1 MIYDIFKICGRFPVF
16 LLVDRRLSI
25 WKGESDMEK
34 HTEHKLLHKAIE
46 RISYRY
52 RHEKALS
59 SFKEKKLRYLSMN
72 EDEFLLSYI
81 EISARCICKKWI
93 LFFSSMIWLMMTIS
107 LSFYVKKLL
116 AVLPTIADQEYR
128 STILLISVSV
138 PAMILLPWLI
148 CLIHVIRQ
156 YRRMKEKMIMD
167 EVRRYL
173 RENIHDDE
181 NRRVL

>member
-1 MIYDIFKICGRFPVF
+1 MVYDIFKICGRFPVF

-138 PAMILLPWLI
+138 PAMILLPWII
-148 CLIHVIRQ
+148 CLIHALIKQ
-156 YRRMKEKMIMD
+156 YRRTKEKMIMD

-173 RENIHDDE
+173 Q
-181 NRRVL
+181 

>member
-1 MIYDIFKICGRFPVF
+1 
-16 LLVDRRLSI
+16 
-25 WKGESDMEK
+25 MEK

-148 CLIHVIRQ
+148 CLIHAFIKQ

-173 RENIHDDE
+173 R
-181 NRRVL
+181 

>member
-1 MIYDIFKICGRFPVF
+1 
-16 LLVDRRLSI
+16 
-25 WKGESDMEK
+25 MEK
-34 HTEHKLLHKAIE
+34 NTENKLLHKITD

-52 RHEKALS
+52 RQEKALS

-107 LSFYVKKLL
+107 SLSYVKKLL
-116 AVLPTIADQEYR
+116 AVFPAISDQEYR
-128 STILLISVSV
+128 STILLVSIGV
-138 PAMILLPWLI
+138 PAMILLPWLV
-148 CLIHVIRQ
+148 CLVNALIRQ

-173 RENIHDDE
+173 RQLMRKEKRKHTWQNG
-181 NRRVL
+181 

>member
-1 MIYDIFKICGRFPVF
+1 
-16 LLVDRRLSI
+16 
-25 WKGESDMEK
+25 MEK
-34 HTEHKLLHKAIE
+34 NTENKLLHKTTD

-116 AVLPTIADQEYR
+116 AVFPAISDQEYR
-128 STILLISVSV
+128 STILLVSIGV
-138 PAMILLPWLI
+138 PAMILLPWLV
-148 CLIHVIRQ
+148 CLVNALIRQ

-173 RENIHDDE
+173 R
-181 NRRVL
+181 

>member
-1 MIYDIFKICGRFPVF
+1 MVYDIFKICGRFPVF

-34 HTEHKLLHKAIE
+34 HTEHKLLHKVIE

-148 CLIHVIRQ
+148 CLIHAFIKQ

-173 RENIHDDE
+173 Q
-181 NRRVL
+181 

>member
-81 EISARCICKKWI
+81 EISMRCIYKKWM
-93 LFFSSMIWLMMTIS
+93 LFFSSMVWMMMTIS
-107 LSFYVKKLL
+107 LLSYVKKLL
-116 AVLPTIADQEYR
+116 TVLPTISDQEYR
-128 STILLISVSV
+128 NAILLVSISL
-138 PAMILLPWLI
+138 PAMILLPWLV
-148 CLIHVIRQ
+148 CLIHAFIKQ

-173 RENIHDDE
+173 Q
-181 NRRVL
+181 

>member
-25 WKGESDMEK
+25 WKGESDVEK

-138 PAMILLPWLI
+138 PAMILLPWLV
-148 CLIHVIRQ
+148 CLIHAFIKQ

-173 RENIHDDE
+173 R
-181 NRRVL
+181 

>member
-1 MIYDIFKICGRFPVF
+1 
-16 LLVDRRLSI
+16 
-25 WKGESDMEK
+25 MEK
-34 HTEHKLLHKAIE
+34 HTENKLLHKTID
-46 RISYRY
+46 RISHRY
-52 RHEKALS
+52 RHEKVLS

-148 CLIHVIRQ
+148 CLIYTFIKQ
-156 YRRMKEKMIMD
+156 YRRTKEKMIMD

-173 RENIHDDE
+173 Q
-181 NRRVL
+181 

>member
-148 CLIHVIRQ
+148 CLIHAFIKIGRASC
-156 YRRMKEKMIMD
+156 
-167 EVRRYL
+167 
-173 RENIHDDE
+173 RE
-181 NRRVL
+181 RVSSPV

>member
-1 MIYDIFKICGRFPVF
+1 
-16 LLVDRRLSI
+16 
-25 WKGESDMEK
+25 MEK
-34 HTEHKLLHKAIE
+34 NTENKLLHKTTD

-52 RHEKALS
+52 RQEKALS

-116 AVLPTIADQEYR
+116 AVFPAISDQEYR
-128 STILLISVSV
+128 STILLVSIGV
-138 PAMILLPWLI
+138 PAMILLPWLV
-148 CLIHVIRQ
+148 CLVNALIRQ

>member
-1 MIYDIFKICGRFPVF
+1 
-16 LLVDRRLSI
+16 
-25 WKGESDMEK
+25 MEK

-59 SFKEKKLRYLSMN
+59 SFKEKKRRYLFMD
-72 EDEFLLSYI
+72 EDKFSLNYI
-81 EISARCICKKWI
+81 EISMRCICKKWI

-138 PAMILLPWLI
+138 PAMILLPWLV
-148 CLIHVIRQ
+148 CLIHAFIKQ

>member
-1 MIYDIFKICGRFPVF
+1 MKDNKAGIPAFFIRYLRDTR
-16 LLVDRRLSI
+16 S
-25 WKGESDMEK
+25 KGEPDMEK
-34 HTEHKLLHKAIE
+34 HTEHKLLHKAID

-148 CLIHVIRQ
+148 CLIHAFIKQ
-156 YRRMKEKMIMD
+156 YRRTKEKMIMD

-173 RENIHDDE
+173 Q
-181 NRRVL
+181 

>member
-148 CLIHVIRQ
+148 CLIHAFIKQ

-173 RENIHDDE
+173 R
-181 NRRVL
+181 

>member
-148 CLIHVIRQ
+148 CLIHAFIKQ

-173 RENIHDDE
+173 Q
-181 NRRVL
+181 

>member
-1 MIYDIFKICGRFPVF
+1 
-16 LLVDRRLSI
+16 
-25 WKGESDMEK
+25 MEK

-148 CLIHVIRQ
+148 CLIHAFIKQ
-156 YRRMKEKMIMD
+156 YRQTKEKMIMD

-173 RENIHDDE
+173 Q
-181 NRRVL
+181 

>member
-1 MIYDIFKICGRFPVF
+1 
-16 LLVDRRLSI
+16 
-25 WKGESDMEK
+25 MEK
-34 HTEHKLLHKAIE
+34 HTEHKLLHKAID
-46 RISYRY
+46 RISYRH
-52 RHEKALS
+52 RHEQALS
-59 SFKEKKLRYLSMN
+59 SFKEKKRRYLSMN

-81 EISARCICKKWI
+81 EISMRCICKKWT
-93 LFFSSMIWLMMTIS
+93 LFFSSTVWLMMTIS

-148 CLIHVIRQ
+148 CLIHAFMIIFSFIRR
-156 YRRMKEKMIMD
+156 YCLMKEKMIMD

-173 RENIHDDE
+173 Q
-181 NRRVL
+181 

>member
-1 MIYDIFKICGRFPVF
+1 
-16 LLVDRRLSI
+16 
-25 WKGESDMEK
+25 
-34 HTEHKLLHKAIE
+34 
-46 RISYRY
+46 
-52 RHEKALS
+52 
-59 SFKEKKLRYLSMN
+59 MN

-128 STILLISVSV
+128 NAILLVSISL

-148 CLIHVIRQ
+148 CLIYAFIKQ

-173 RENIHDDE
+173 R
-181 NRRVL
+181 

>member
-1 MIYDIFKICGRFPVF
+1 
-16 LLVDRRLSI
+16 
-25 WKGESDMEK
+25 MEK

-59 SFKEKKLRYLSMN
+59 SFKEKKRRYLFMD
-72 EDEFLLSYI
+72 EDEFLLNYI

-148 CLIHVIRQ
+148 CLIHAFIKQ
-156 YRRMKEKMIMD
+156 YRRTKEKMIMD

-173 RENIHDDE
+173 QQLMRKERKKHTWQDG
-181 NRRVL
+181 

>member
-1 MIYDIFKICGRFPVF
+1 
-16 LLVDRRLSI
+16 
-25 WKGESDMEK
+25 MEK
-34 HTEHKLLHKAIE
+34 HTEHKLLHKAID

-59 SFKEKKLRYLSMN
+59 RFKEKKQRYLSMN

-81 EISARCICKKWI
+81 EISMRCICKKWM
-93 LFFSSMIWLMMTIS
+93 LFFSSTVWLMMTIS
-107 LSFYVKKLL
+107 LLSYVKKLL
-116 AVLPTIADQEYR
+116 TVLPTIADQEYR

-148 CLIHVIRQ
+148 CLIHAFIKQ
-156 YRRMKEKMIMD
+156 YRRTKEKMIMD

-173 RENIHDDE
+173 Q
-181 NRRVL
+181 

>member
-1 MIYDIFKICGRFPVF
+1 
-16 LLVDRRLSI
+16 
-25 WKGESDMEK
+25 MEK
-34 HTEHKLLHKAIE
+34 NTENKLLHKITD

-52 RHEKALS
+52 RQEKALS

-148 CLIHVIRQ
+148 CLIHAFIKQ

-173 RENIHDDE
+173 R
-181 NRRVL
+181 

>member
-34 HTEHKLLHKAIE
+34 HTEHKLLHKAID

-59 SFKEKKLRYLSMN
+59 SFKEKKQRYLSMN

-81 EISARCICKKWI
+81 EISIRCIYKKWT
-93 LFFSSMIWLMMTIS
+93 LFFSSTVWLMMTIS
-107 LSFYVKKLL
+107 LLSYVKKLL
-116 AVLPTIADQEYR
+116 TVLPTIADQGYR
-128 STILLISVSV
+128 STILLVSISL
-138 PAMILLPWLI
+138 PAMILLPWII
-148 CLIHVIRQ
+148 CLIHALIKQ
-156 YRRMKEKMIMD
+156 YRRTKEKMIMD

-173 RENIHDDE
+173 Q
-181 NRRVL
+181 

>member
-1 MIYDIFKICGRFPVF
+1 
-16 LLVDRRLSI
+16 
-25 WKGESDMEK
+25 MEK
-34 HTEHKLLHKAIE
+34 NTENKLLHKITD

-52 RHEKALS
+52 RQEKALS

-148 CLIHVIRQ
+148 CLIHAFIKQ

-173 RENIHDDE
+173 Q
-181 NRRVL
+181 

>member
-1 MIYDIFKICGRFPVF
+1 MD
-16 LLVDRRLSI
+16 
-25 WKGESDMEK
+25 
-34 HTEHKLLHKAIE
+34 
-46 RISYRY
+46 
-52 RHEKALS
+52 
-59 SFKEKKLRYLSMN
+59 
-72 EDEFLLSYI
+72 EDEFLLCYI
-81 EISARCICKKWI
+81 EFSMRCICKKWI

-148 CLIHVIRQ
+148 CLIHAFIKQ
-156 YRRMKEKMIMD
+156 YRRTKEKMIMD

-173 RENIHDDE
+173 Q
-181 NRRVL
+181 

>member
-1 MIYDIFKICGRFPVF
+1 
-16 LLVDRRLSI
+16 
-25 WKGESDMEK
+25 MEK

-107 LSFYVKKLL
+107 SFSYVKKLL
-116 AVLPTIADQEYR
+116 AVFPAISDQEYR

-148 CLIHVIRQ
+148 CLIHAFIKQ
-156 YRRMKEKMIMD
+156 YRRTKEKMIMD

-173 RENIHDDE
+173 Q
-181 NRRVL
+181 

>member
-1 MIYDIFKICGRFPVF
+1 
-16 LLVDRRLSI
+16 
-25 WKGESDMEK
+25 MEK

-116 AVLPTIADQEYR
+116 AV
-128 STILLISVSV
+128 SV

-148 CLIHVIRQ
+148 CLIHAFIKQ
-156 YRRMKEKMIMD
+156 YRRTKEKMIMD

-173 RENIHDDE
+173 Q
-181 NRRVL
+181 